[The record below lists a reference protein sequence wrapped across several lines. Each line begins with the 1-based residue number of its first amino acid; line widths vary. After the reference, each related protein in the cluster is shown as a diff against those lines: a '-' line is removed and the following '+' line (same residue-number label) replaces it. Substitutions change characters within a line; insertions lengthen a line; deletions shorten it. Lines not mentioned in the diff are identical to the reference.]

1 MSTFLQTIV
10 ARKRVELAE
19 RRAAVPEAAL
29 ESLAAEAPPPR
40 DVVAALEPDRL
51 GVIAEV
57 KRASPSKGAIALD
70 LDAVTQARR
79 YAEGGADAISV
90 LTDVEFYHGS
100 LDDLRAIRAAVPTP
114 VLRKDFILD
123 RYGLLEARAAGA
135 DLVLLIV
142 AALAIGPQGRSAL
155 SALIEEARALGLT
168 PLVEVYTA
176 EEARVALEIGAELV
190 GVNNRNLHT
199 FEVSL
204 ETTERLA
211 PLLAPHAL
219 VVSLSGMSSAADA
232 RRAVAAGARAVLVG
246 EALVRA
252 DDPAAL
258 LRGLKSIPI
267 AAGRGVVSAP
277 NADDRRQAT
286 GDRTDV
292 PPTAYRLSP
301 GAE

>member
-19 RRAAVPEAAL
+19 RRAAVPETAL
-29 ESLAAEAPPPR
+29 ERLAAKAPPPR
-40 DVVAALEPDRL
+40 NVVAALEPHRL

-70 LDAVTQARR
+70 LDAVTQARH

-90 LTDVEFYHGS
+90 LTDEEFYHGS

-142 AALAIGPQGRSAL
+142 AALAIGLAGRSAL
-155 SALIEEARALGLT
+155 STLVEEARALGLT

-176 EEARVALEIGAELV
+176 EEAWVALEIGAELV

-258 LRGLKSIPI
+258 IRELKSIPI
-267 AAGRGVVSAP
+267 AAGHGVVSQPAGTSSNP
-277 NADDRRQAT
+277 PAT
-286 GDRTDV
+286 RE
-292 PPTAYRLSP
+292 PTLQ
-301 GAE
+301 

>member
-1 MSTFLQTIV
+1 MSTFLQRIL

-19 RRAAVPEAAL
+19 RRAAVSEAAL
-29 ESLAAEAPPPR
+29 ERLAAEAAPPR

-57 KRASPSKGAIALD
+57 KRASPSKGPIALN

-90 LTDVEFYHGS
+90 LTDEEFYHGS
-100 LDDLRAIRAAVPTP
+100 LDDLRAIRAAVATP

-142 AALAIGPQGRSAL
+142 AALAIGPQGQAAL
-155 SALIEEARALGLT
+155 SALVDDARVLGLT
-168 PLVEVYTA
+168 PLVEVYSA
-176 EEARVALEIGAELV
+176 EEAWVALEIGAELV

-232 RRAVAAGARAVLVG
+232 RRAVAAGARAILVG
-246 EALVRA
+246 EALVRSE
-252 DDPAAL
+252 DPAAL
-258 LRGLKSIPI
+258 IRELKSIPI
-267 AAGRGVVSAP
+267 AAGRGVVSLP
-277 NADDRRQAT
+277 TGTYSNPPAT
-286 GDRTDV
+286 R
-292 PPTAYRLSP
+292 
-301 GAE
+301 GAQRNLRAE

>member
-10 ARKRVELAE
+10 ARKRVELAG
-19 RRAAVPEAAL
+19 RRAALPEAAL
-29 ESLAAEAPPPR
+29 ERLAAEAPPSR
-40 DVVAALEPDRL
+40 DVVAALEPNRL

-79 YAEGGADAISV
+79 YAEGGASAISV
-90 LTDVEFYHGS
+90 LTDEEFYHGS

-155 SALIEEARALGLT
+155 SALVEEARVLGLT

-176 EEARVALEIGAELV
+176 EEARVALEIGA
-190 GVNNRNLHT
+190 
-199 FEVSL
+199 EVSL

-252 DDPAAL
+252 EDPAAL
-258 LRGLKSIPI
+258 IRELRSIPI
-267 AAGRGVVSAP
+267 VAGSGVVSLPTGASSNPPFGRMQCAP
-277 NADDRRQAT
+277 TTAT
-286 GDRTDV
+286 RE
-292 PPTAYRLSP
+292 PTL
-301 GAE
+301 

>member
-29 ESLAAEAPPPR
+29 ERLAAEAPPPR
-40 DVVAALEPDRL
+40 DVVAALESDRL

-70 LDAVTQARR
+70 LDAVTQACR

-90 LTDVEFYHGS
+90 LTDEEFYHGS

-142 AALAIGPQGRSAL
+142 AALAIGPQGRSLL
-155 SALIEEARALGLT
+155 SALVDEARALGLT

-252 DDPAAL
+252 DDPATLIRA
-258 LRGLKSIPI
+258 LKS
-267 AAGRGVVSAP
+267 VVS
-277 NADDRRQAT
+277 RR
-286 GDRTDV
+286 
-292 PPTAYRLSP
+292 Y
-301 GAE
+301 AE